1 MLRCVYCTGM
11 NNLGIEVMTKNID
24 ELILTRGE
32 ITLGRSAENT
42 VTLNDH
48 QVSSFHAK
56 ITTLFNASFIEDLG
70 STNGTYVNGKQ
81 IKKHTLHHGDMLLIG
96 EHKITVVKPDGM
108 NSN

>member
-1 MLRCVYCTGM
+1 
-11 NNLGIEVMTKNID
+11 MTKNIN
-24 ELILTRGE
+24 ELVLTRGE

-70 STNGTYVNGKQ
+70 STNGTFVNGKQ
-81 IKKHTLHHGDMLLIG
+81 ITKHTLHHGDTLLIG
-96 EHKITVVKPDGM
+96 EQMITVVKPG
-108 NSN
+108 NITSN